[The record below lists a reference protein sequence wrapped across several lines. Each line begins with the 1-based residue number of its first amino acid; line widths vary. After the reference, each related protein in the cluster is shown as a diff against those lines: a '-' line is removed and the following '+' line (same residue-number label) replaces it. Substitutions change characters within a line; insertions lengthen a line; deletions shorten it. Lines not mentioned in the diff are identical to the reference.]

1 MADAITLTV
10 PHAPE
15 FYGVVRLVVGGLA
28 ARLELSFEGLEDLQT
43 ALEALLETE
52 AYRTT
57 DDVSIVVEVD
67 GDTLALSVGPLDAK
81 ALARDLDQAQDGG
94 LTLARMLA
102 ATTEHYELEE
112 RDDGGW
118 MRMERRIPERTGG

>member
-1 MADAITLTV
+1 MSDAITLTV

-28 ARLELSFEGLEDLQT
+28 ARLELPIEELDDVQT

-57 DDVSIVVEVD
+57 GDVTLVVEVED
-67 GDTLALSVGPLDAK
+67 PTIALTVGPLDAD
-81 ALARDLDQAQDGG
+81 ALARDLDTSRDGE
-94 LTLARMLA
+94 LTLGRMLA
-102 ATTEHYELEE
+102 ATTERYELER

-118 MRMERRIPERTGG
+118 VRLERRIPERTG

>member
-1 MADAITLTV
+1 MSDAITLTV

-28 ARLELSFEGLEDLQT
+28 ARLELPIEELDDVQT
-43 ALEALLETE
+43 ALEVLLETE

-57 DDVSIVVEVD
+57 DDVTLVVEVED
-67 GDTLALSVGPLDAK
+67 PTIALTVGPLNADA
-81 ALARDLDQAQDGG
+81 LERDLDTSRDGE
-94 LTLARMLA
+94 LTLGRMLA
-102 ATTEHYELEE
+102 ATTERYELER

-118 MRMERRIPERTGG
+118 VRLERRIPARAG

>member
-1 MADAITLTV
+1 MADAITLTI

-28 ARLELSFEGLEDLQT
+28 ARLELPIEELDDAQT

-57 DDVSIVVEVD
+57 DDVSVVVEV
-67 GDTLALSVGPLDAK
+67 GGEMLAISVGPLAADA
-81 ALARDLDQAQDGG
+81 LVRDLDAGRDGG

-102 ATTEHYELEE
+102 ATTDRYELEQ

-118 MRMERRIPERTGG
+118 VRMERRIPERTGG

>member
-1 MADAITLTV
+1 MADAITLTI

-28 ARLELSFEGLEDLQT
+28 ARLELPIEELDDVQT
-43 ALEALLETE
+43 GLEALLETE

-57 DDVSIVVEVD
+57 EDVTVVVEVE
-67 GDTLALSVGPLDAK
+67 GETLAVTVGPLDAG
-81 ALARDLDQAQDGG
+81 ALARDLAAGRDGG

-102 ATTEHYELEE
+102 ATTDRYELDE

-118 MRMERRIPERTGG
+118 VRMERRLPERTGG

>member
-1 MADAITLTV
+1 MSDAITLTV

-28 ARLELSFEGLEDLQT
+28 ARLELPIEALEDVQT

-57 DDVSIVVEVD
+57 DDVTLVVEVVD
-67 GDTLALSVGPLDAK
+67 GNLVLTLGPLDAD
-81 ALARDLDQAQDGG
+81 ALARDLDAARDGG

-102 ATTEHYELEE
+102 ATTERYELER

-118 MRMERRIPERTGG
+118 MRMERRLPERTGG

>member
-1 MADAITLTV
+1 MTDAITLTI

-15 FYGVVRLVVGGLA
+15 FHGVVRLVVGGLA
-28 ARLELSFEGLEDLQT
+28 ARLELPIEELDDVQT

-52 AYRTT
+52 AYRTAEE
-57 DDVSIVVEVD
+57 VSVVVEVE
-67 GDTLALSVGPLDAK
+67 GETLAISVGPLDAN
-81 ALARDLDQAQDGG
+81 ALERDLDAGRDGG

-102 ATTEHYELEE
+102 ATTDRYELEP

-118 MRMERRIPERTGG
+118 MRMERRVPERTGG

>member
-1 MADAITLTV
+1 MADAITLTI

-15 FYGVVRLVVGGLA
+15 FHGVVRLVVGGLA
-28 ARLELSFEGLEDLQT
+28 ARHELPIEELDDVQT

-52 AYRTT
+52 AYRTAEE
-57 DDVSIVVEVD
+57 VSVVVEVE
-67 GDTLALSVGPLDAK
+67 GETLAISVGPLDAN
-81 ALARDLDQAQDGG
+81 ALARDLDAGRDGG

-102 ATTEHYELEE
+102 ATTDRYELEQ

-118 MRMERRIPERTGG
+118 MRMERRVPERTGG

>member
-1 MADAITLTV
+1 MADSITLTV

-57 DDVSIVVEVD
+57 EDVSFVIEVE
-67 GDTLALSVGPLDAK
+67 GDTLAISVGPLAAD
-81 ALARDLDQAQDGG
+81 ALARDLDAAQDGG

-102 ATTEHYELEE
+102 ATTDRYELEE
-112 RDDGGW
+112 RDGRGW
-118 MRMERRIPERTGG
+118 MRMERRLPERTGG

>member
-1 MADAITLTV
+1 MSDAITLTV

-28 ARLELSFEGLEDLQT
+28 ARLELSIEGLEDMQT

-57 DDVSIVVEVD
+57 DDVTLVVEV
-67 GDTLALSVGPLDAK
+67 GEQVLAVTVGPLDAD
-81 ALARDLDQAQDGG
+81 ALARDLDSARDGG

-102 ATTEHYELEE
+102 ATTERYELER

-118 MRMERRIPERTGG
+118 VRMERRVPERTQ

>member
-1 MADAITLTV
+1 MSDAITLTV

-28 ARLELSFEGLEDLQT
+28 ARLELPIEELDDVQT
-43 ALEALLETE
+43 ALEVLLETE

-57 DDVSIVVEVD
+57 GDVTLVVEVED
-67 GDTLALSVGPLDAK
+67 PTIALTVGPLDAD
-81 ALARDLDQAQDGG
+81 ALERDLDTSRDGE
-94 LTLARMLA
+94 LTLGRMLA
-102 ATTEHYELEE
+102 ATTERYELER

-118 MRMERRIPERTGG
+118 VRLERWIPERTG